1 MDDRPPLQDQLH
13 RAAPIRACYGCGADN
28 EKGLGLKSFLEGDE
42 GICSWRAQEHHCAYP
57 GFLNGGIA
65 CTLIDCHSAWT
76 AFALEC
82 RDKGLDMG
90 SSADLP
96 TGWTRALS
104 VEFLKPT
111 PLDADLVLRARVIK
125 RGRTSR
131 TVACSISANGQECV
145 RGEVTVV
152 MGR

>member
-1 MDDRPPLQDQLH
+1 
-13 RAAPIRACYGCGADN
+13 
-28 EKGLGLKSFLEGDE
+28 LKSFLEGDE
-42 GICSWRAQEHHCAYP
+42 GVSSWWGQAHLCSYP

-76 AFALEC
+76 AVALEC
-82 RDKGLDMG
+82 RDKGLAIG

-111 PLDADLVLRARVIK
+111 PLQADLVLRARVTK
-125 RGRTSR
+125 KGRTSR
-131 TVACSISANGQECV
+131 TVACSIYANGQECV
-145 RGEVTVV
+145 RGEVAIVLAE
-152 MGR
+152 